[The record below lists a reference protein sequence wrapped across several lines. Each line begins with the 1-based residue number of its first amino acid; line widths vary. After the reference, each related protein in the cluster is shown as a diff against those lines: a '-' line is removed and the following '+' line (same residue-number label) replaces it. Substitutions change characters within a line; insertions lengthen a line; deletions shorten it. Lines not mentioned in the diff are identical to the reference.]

1 MRKKKNMNSNLRKK
15 KRKELTADVGQSAGG
30 ANRADGKAAGQ
41 NQTADGAAAHSE
53 EALTKEAQIEKDGQA
68 YMERLREL
76 NIQIPGEV
84 ISNKLYK
91 LDYLLKR
98 IFQTL
103 REHPEKSDQM
113 RRFYGVLSSYDGQA
127 CGILCRI

>member
-1 MRKKKNMNSNLRKK
+1 
-15 KRKELTADVGQSAGG
+15 
-30 ANRADGKAAGQ
+30 
-41 NQTADGAAAHSE
+41 
-53 EALTKEAQIEKDGQA
+53 
-68 YMERLREL
+68 MERLREL

-84 ISNKLYK
+84 ISNKLYQ

-113 RRFYGVLSSYDGQA
+113 RRFMEYYLPTTVKLVDPMQNLTAPG
-127 CGILCRI
+127 